1 MVWYIPPLSPVQARV
16 EAGAVAMN
24 GELPDVKSLRI
35 PMQYLANLLTAGD
48 EAPVA
53 RALERM
59 LAMRAFMRGRHVD
72 GVDRPEV
79 LTQAGI
85 TLAEVEDMYRI
96 MAIAN
101 YEDRF
106 AIPTTHREYAED
118 AFDLRGSC
126 GFSLGNEA
134 DEKAGGSGL
143 FGGKRKV
150 IRIKEVA

>member
-1 MVWYIPPLSPVQARV
+1 V
-16 EAGAVAMN
+16 EAGAIEMK
-24 GELPDVKSLRI
+24 GEIPDVSSLRI
-35 PMQYLANLLTAGD
+35 PLKYLSNLLTAGD

-72 GVDRPEV
+72 GVDRPEI
-79 LTQAGI
+79 LRQAG
-85 TLAEVEDMYRI
+85 LSQAEVEDMYRI

-106 AIPTTHREYAED
+106 VIPTAHREYAED

-126 GFSLGNEA
+126 GFTLGNPA
-134 DEKAGGSGL
+134 DQKSGGSL

-150 IRIKEVA
+150 ISIKEQA